1 MSKTAK
7 IVILVAV
14 FAFGACSLACVL
26 TAFAV
31 YRYQPAVVAAR
42 FLHSQIDILPA
53 IAVIETGRDFPL
65 TTLKRFPD
73 RTHALFDLA
82 AARYPVRAL
91 AALDRASRAWLKR
104 WENAHLDEI
113 DEVART
119 LNRPGAYFFSV
130 NYEWG
135 CTCRVSPSAD
145 RTSARL
151 IRVLD
156 WMTPGLGRHL
166 IAARVSGAPAGP
178 FVTLTW
184 PGYTGV
190 LQAMAPQRFSVSLNQ
205 APMRRATGFYYLD
218 WAAGRRRVWSMPHP
232 TPAHLLRHVVEHA
245 HSFKEARGMLIERPI
260 STPSIFSIA
269 GLKTQD
275 TAVIERTEMDAR
287 VRDGVH
293 VAAHQHGLAK
303 RRVHGGPL
311 HAAHVVGLGEDRERL
326 AAGVEHRCAELLA
339 DQIGG
344 RLDAGLLQ
352 REHRGR
358 RVVVDLSLIH
368 I

>member
-1 MSKTAK
+1 MTPAG
-7 IVILVAV
+7 
-14 FAFGACSLACVL
+14 GAS
-26 TAFAV
+26 
-31 YRYQPAVVAAR
+31 R
-42 FLHSQIDILPA
+42 FLHSQIDTLPA

-245 HSFKEARGMLIERPI
+245 HSFKEAREMLIEKPI
-260 STPSIFSIA
+260 STPAIFSIA

-293 VAAHQHGLAK
+293 VAANHWEAPGWRGHARGADSPGRAK
-303 RRVHGGPL
+303 LMHTVVPEFDPRFPWLKPPILNERTRIALIADAKAGRVMAQGFEGGKPATEVL
-311 HAAHVVGLGEDRERL
+311 DLMWRL
-326 AAGVEHRCAELLA
+326 QA
-339 DQIGG
+339 
-344 RLDAGLLQ
+344 
-352 REHRGR
+352 
-358 RVVVDLSLIH
+358 
-368 I
+368 